1 MRDIDRWAAI
11 VQEAE
16 DGYTSLTSQASK
28 DDAASSPTSRIP
40 PERYKRL
47 TVKQLIDKI
56 KQNVEPY
63 EQDFTVK
70 FIDMKTKKEHSLVVM
85 TTRVDPEIDELQI
98 FFDFK

>member
-16 DGYTSLTSQASK
+16 DGYSSLTNPPEET
-28 DDAASSPTSRIP
+28 SSGVSRIP
-40 PERYKRL
+40 AEKYKRL
-47 TVKQLIDKI
+47 TVKELVDKI

-70 FIDMKTKKEHSLVVM
+70 FIDLKTKKEHSLVVM
-85 TTRVDPEIDELQI
+85 STRVDPEIDELQI